1 MSETKLYSSNE
12 RRFTL
17 VSYNYAHGLL
27 LLRSGRNGAHKTR
40 IDIHFTDVVAIV
52 SRTHMENLEIY
63 EKDSTLAL
71 ESEINPNDIIEPG
84 HRMFSLHFEG
94 GSGYIIAGNIAMH
107 EDEKQFGEPSFFI
120 DKLPLPDTYNRQ

>member
-1 MSETKLYSSNE
+1 MSNAKLYSFIK
-12 RRFTL
+12 RRFSV
-17 VSYNYAHGLL
+17 VSYNYAFGLL
-27 LLRSGRNGAHKTR
+27 LLSSGHDDVHKTR
-40 IDIHFTDVVAIV
+40 VDILFTDVVAIV
-52 SRTHMENLEIY
+52 SRMHMKNLEIH
-63 EKDSTLAL
+63 EKDSTLAF

-120 DKLPLPDTYNRQ
+120 EKLTPPDTK